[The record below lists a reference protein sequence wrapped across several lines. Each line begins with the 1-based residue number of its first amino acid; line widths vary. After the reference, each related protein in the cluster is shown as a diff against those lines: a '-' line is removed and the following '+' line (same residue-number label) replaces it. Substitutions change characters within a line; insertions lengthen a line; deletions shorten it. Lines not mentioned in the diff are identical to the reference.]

1 MKTTTIF
8 LLIST
13 LVSGISRAQKPDA
26 REILNRIDK
35 NMASENR
42 VFTSRMIIYGARN
55 SRTLE
60 LKTWTSGESKSFSEY
75 LSPPREK
82 GTKMLKLDKQ
92 LWIYSPATDRIIQI
106 SGHML
111 RQSVMGSDLS
121 YEDLMEDARLSEKYE
136 ATILG
141 EETLD
146 DRPCWVLELN
156 ALSPDMSYQI
166 RKLWVD
172 KVRFI
177 PLKEELYAKSGKLLK
192 RTTLSQVENI
202 GGRWFPRK
210 IEFRDMLKEGK
221 GTEFII
227 DDIRFDVQIP
237 DYIFSKA
244 NLKK

>member
-1 MKTTTIF
+1 MSGF
-8 LLIST
+8 G
-13 LVSGISRAQKPDA
+13 SGILPAQQPDA
-26 REILNRIDK
+26 HEILNRIDK
-35 NMASENR
+35 NMVSETR
-42 VFTSRMIIYGARN
+42 VFTSRMIIYGTRN

-60 LKTWTSGESKSFSEY
+60 LKTWIAGESKSFSEY

-92 LWIYSPATDRIIQI
+92 LWIYSPETDRIIQI

-121 YEDLMEDARLSEKYE
+121 YEDLMEDARLSEKYQ
-136 ATILG
+136 ATIAG

-146 DRPCWVLELN
+146 DRPCWVLELRSV
-156 ALSPDMSYQI
+156 APDINYQM

-172 KVRFI
+172 KARYI
-177 PLKEELYAKSGKLLK
+177 PLKEEMYAKSGKLLK

-227 DDIRFDVQIP
+227 DDIRFNVEIP
-237 DYIFSKA
+237 DYIFSKS

>member
-1 MKTTTIF
+1 MNKIV
-8 LLIST
+8 LL
-13 LVSGISRAQKPDA
+13 LCLLLALPLLAQNPSAD
-26 REILNRIDK
+26 EILRAVDS
-35 NMASENR
+35 NMITK
-42 VFTSRMIIYGARN
+42 TSQARTRMIVHGRRA

-60 LKTWTSGESKSFSEY
+60 LISYSEGNAKAYSEY

>member
-1 MKTTTIF
+1 
-8 LLIST
+8 
-13 LVSGISRAQKPDA
+13 
-26 REILNRIDK
+26 
-35 NMASENR
+35 
-42 VFTSRMIIYGARN
+42 
-55 SRTLE
+55 
-60 LKTWTSGESKSFSEY
+60 
-75 LSPPREK
+75 
-82 GTKMLKLDKQ
+82 
-92 LWIYSPATDRIIQI
+92 
-106 SGHML
+106 
-111 RQSVMGSDLS
+111 MGSDLS

-141 EETLD
+141 EETLN

>member
-1 MKTTTIF
+1 
-8 LLIST
+8 
-13 LVSGISRAQKPDA
+13 
-26 REILNRIDK
+26 
-35 NMASENR
+35 
-42 VFTSRMIIYGARN
+42 
-55 SRTLE
+55 
-60 LKTWTSGESKSFSEY
+60 
-75 LSPPREK
+75 
-82 GTKMLKLDKQ
+82 
-92 LWIYSPATDRIIQI
+92 
-106 SGHML
+106 ML

-141 EETLD
+141 EETLN